1 MRIAFVDFSG
11 WAYTADTPYQRPLG
25 GSQSALCYLAEA
37 LAAQGCDVS
46 LINGTQE
53 PTRVRGVSAQAM
65 DVASGGWLQGC
76 DAVVVLN
83 GCSRVQAEDLRQAAG
98 TKPLMIYW
106 TQHAHDQPASKAL
119 ADPAMQA
126 LWDAFVLISDWQAE
140 CYRRDFGLPSDRVKV
155 LRNAVGPTFAR
166 MFGPQ
171 DKVAA
176 GRATPPVLVYTSTP
190 FRGLDVLIEAFP
202 AIRAAI
208 PGTTLQVFSSLSVY
222 QVDGARDP
230 YADLYARCRATEGV
244 EYVGSR
250 PQPELAGYLR
260 RATAL
265 AYPNTFEETACI
277 AAMEAMAA
285 GCMVISA
292 ALGALPETTA
302 GYGFLMTPT
311 ADRRLYA
318 ERFADFAIR
327 ALRLAAEQPEGIER
341 HLTAQVRHVERAVTW
356 PGRAREWRAW
366 LEERL
371 ADVWGRRNGASS
383 ARLALAQPTPLGG
396 SFLLAPSGDGL
407 RLIDAA
413 GVATEDSADPAS
425 AGLLDALLRPFDV
438 ALCLGASDAAL
449 SVARRVGPGGVVA
462 AIETDRRRFAR
473 LCADSMLA
481 GAPQLQAFPALS
493 AEAPPVVL
501 DGLRLALLGKWP
513 ENGLP
518 AWLNGAVAR
527 WRPFL
532 RIGVDSPADF
542 AAIDAACA
550 AWGDYRLLWHVAA
563 GFGGEL
569 RLGVLAAP
577 REAAPT
583 LEGAAASTWPGRP
596 IAGV

>member
-37 LAAQGCDVS
+37 LATQGCDVG

-65 DVASGGWLQGC
+65 DVAAGGWLQDC
-76 DAVVVLN
+76 NAVVVLN
-83 GCSRVQAEDLRQAAG
+83 GCSRAQGEELRKTAG
-98 TKPLMIYW
+98 SKPLLIYW

-119 ADPAMQA
+119 ADPAMRA
-126 LWDAFVLISDWQAE
+126 LWDEFVLISDWQAE

-171 DKVAA
+171 DKVTA

-244 EYVGSR
+244 EYIGSR

-318 ERFADFAIR
+318 ERFADFAVR

-366 LEERL
+366 LAERL
-371 ADVWGRRNGASS
+371 ADAWGRRNGAST
-383 ARLALAQPTPLGG
+383 ARLALAQPVPLGG

-413 GVATEDSADPAS
+413 EGPRCDGADPALD
-425 AGLLDALLRPFDV
+425 GLLAALLRPFDV
-438 ALCLGASDAAL
+438 ALCLGAADAAL
-449 SVARRVGPGGVVA
+449 SAAHRVGPGGVVA
-462 AIETDRRRFAR
+462 AVEQDSRRFAR
-473 LCADSMLA
+473 LCVEAALA
-481 GAPQLQAFPALS
+481 GAVQVSAFSIVGPAG
-493 AEAPPVVL
+493 PPIPL
-501 DGLRLALLGKWP
+501 EGLRLVLLGNWP
-513 ENGLP
+513 ESGLP
-518 AWLNGAVAR
+518 AWLNETVAR
-527 WRPFL
+527 WRPIL
-532 RIGVDSPADF
+532 RVGVDTATAF
-542 AAIDAACA
+542 AALSAACA
-550 AWGDYRLLWHVAA
+550 AWGDYRLLWHVADDGA
-563 GFGGEL
+563 AP

-577 REAAPT
+577 REVQPA
-583 LEGAAASTWPGRP
+583 LEGVAASSWSDRP
-596 IAGV
+596 VAAG